1 MKLTSEYLDK
11 LKSVDLEWDFEY
23 YEFLDGDDEP
33 GLYILRGDDSKAW
46 KKAKGWSEDKIE
58 ENSSIEFT
66 QRDIAEIQSN
76 AIENGECPEY
86 DKILLDHLLNLI

>member
-33 GLYILRGDDSKAW
+33 GLYMIRGDDSKAW

-66 QRDIAEIQSN
+66 QRDIAEIQSK
-76 AIENGECPEY
+76 AIENGNCPEY
-86 DKILLDHLLNLI
+86 DKILLDHLLNLM